1 MLADYRQ
8 DEQIKYYSDYK
19 NSHVGVFF
27 KNFLKVILKEKF

>member
-19 NSHVGVFF
+19 NSHAEGHIASVF
-27 KNFLKVILKEKF
+27 LLQLH